1 MEWQNNQPKDA
12 LNWTE
17 TIDYVSKNEDFRLP
31 TKEELV
37 LAFQN
42 KTQGFNES
50 LYWTCD
56 EIESLKSVFF
66 VDFYKGV
73 VSFCGKDSKLFV
85 RLIKKS

>member
-12 LNWTE
+12 LDWTE
-17 TIDYVSKNEDFRLP
+17 TIDYLSKNENYRLP
-31 TKEELV
+31 TKEELA

-42 KTQGFNES
+42 KTEGFKES
-50 LYWTCD
+50 LYWTGD
-56 EIESLKSVFF
+56 QLESINSVFF

-85 RLIKKS
+85 RLIKKN